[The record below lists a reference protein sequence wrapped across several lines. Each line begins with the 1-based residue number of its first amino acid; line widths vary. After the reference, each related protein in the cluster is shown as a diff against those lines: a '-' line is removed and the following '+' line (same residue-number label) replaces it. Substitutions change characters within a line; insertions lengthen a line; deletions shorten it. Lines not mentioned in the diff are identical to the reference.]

1 MYRYDRWGNRVVTG
15 TVPQPALSADSLE
28 AHVDP
33 QTNRLLV
40 GHSGYDA
47 AGNQT
52 ADPLGR
58 VIEYDAENRQTA
70 FGASAL
76 ADGQVLST
84 LYAYDGDGRRVLST
98 GPSGRT
104 LFVYDALGRLAAEYS
119 DDTTPM
125 GGAHYLTTDA
135 LGSVRVVTDDAARV
149 VSRHDYLPFG
159 EEIPATEG
167 PRAALADYRGAD
179 PFRHRFTGKE
189 RDRES
194 GLDYFGARYFSG
206 AMGRFTGGRRR

>member
-1 MYRYDRWGNRVVTG
+1 M
-15 TVPQPALSADSLE
+15 
-28 AHVDP
+28 
-33 QTNRLLV
+33 
-40 GHSGYDA
+40 
-47 AGNQT
+47 
-52 ADPLGR
+52 
-58 VIEYDAENRQTA
+58 IEYDAENRQTA
-70 FGASAL
+70 FGAGAL

-125 GGAHYLTTDA
+125 GGAHYLTADA

-167 PRAALADYRGAD
+167 AARPSRTTAVPTPSATASPARNATAKAASTTSARGTSRGRWGGLPGRIPCSQAGTRPIRRAGTATRTPSTTL
-179 PFRHRFTGKE
+179 
-189 RDRES
+189 
-194 GLDYFGARYFSG
+194 
-206 AMGRFTGGRRR
+206 